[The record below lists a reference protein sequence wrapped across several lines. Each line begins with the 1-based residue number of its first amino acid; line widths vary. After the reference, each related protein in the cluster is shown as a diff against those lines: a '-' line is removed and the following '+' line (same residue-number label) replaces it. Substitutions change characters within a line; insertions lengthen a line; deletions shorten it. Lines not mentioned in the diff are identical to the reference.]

1 MALTAGD
8 SWLEKGANLL
18 LFGPDPLGHRA
29 TTRRVD
35 FLRPFLPAASSY
47 FFLRIRVFLL
57 LVLAIGLD
65 FDLEEVG
72 LITLM
77 SSGAIGEPRP
87 VHASQPAPAAKLPL
101 FPWIMSR
108 KAALPLA

>member
-1 MALTAGD
+1 MRPATSRAAGAL
-8 SWLEKGANLL
+8 
-18 LFGPDPLGHRA
+18 
-29 TTRRVD
+29 RRRSAM
-35 FLRPFLPAASSY
+35 LRRGSPSESMRETSSLTISIAHSY

-108 KAALPLA
+108 KAALPLAA